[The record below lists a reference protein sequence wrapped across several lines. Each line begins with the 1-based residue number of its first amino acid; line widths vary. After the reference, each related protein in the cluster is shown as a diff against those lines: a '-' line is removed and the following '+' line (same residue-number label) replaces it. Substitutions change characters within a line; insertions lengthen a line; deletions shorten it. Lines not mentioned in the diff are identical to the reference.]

1 MEPELRQ
8 ELLAAFESEYRDHL
22 IAIRAVLDGDAV
34 AGAALRDVFRRAHSL
49 KGASRAVELPGI
61 EEIAHGLET
70 LLYRSVEQDRPLP
83 AEDIVLV
90 RRGLDSIEAGMQ
102 AGMQGAG
109 SALAV
114 PASGPGE
121 AGSDEPG
128 GAGAQDQPAN
138 ETAPHDPGA
147 TSRVSA
153 RDIDRLVESLQA
165 ASDAMAGQEQGRE
178 WLIAHRD
185 ALERV
190 LALCARPSHATQAG
204 PDASDASG
212 GSGASDEVARG
223 LRDLIR
229 SATTRLRDGLRE
241 DWQRD
246 QAVATLRSQIQT
258 VALISAESVFGALG
272 AMARDLARA
281 QGQEIVVTLEGMG
294 LRAERSVLQALRDP
308 VIQLLRNA
316 VGHGLRGRAPIEAG
330 AAATA
335 AGQPEIVLSVVS
347 RGGALSVSVADDG
360 AGPDLPAIERT
371 ARRRGLLPPGA
382 ATPDEAGLLSLV
394 FEPGFSTATEV
405 DRLSGRGMGLSI
417 VAEAAARLEGT
428 ARMQVR
434 RGPDGQANGTILTV
448 SVPVGARRQALLLLE
463 AGGHL
468 LGLPCDSVT
477 RLLSVPRAR
486 IERTEQG
493 WAARVE
499 GSARLPLRSLAGLLG
514 APEPDPG
521 GPVVIVV
528 MRGVGLVVER
538 LCAVR
543 TLVVRRP
550 SIVGVDLALVGGVA
564 LTGRGSPVL
573 VLEPDG
579 LLRSGPAAPAASEA
593 RPARERATGEP
604 GRAVAVARRQP
615 TILVVDDSIT
625 TRTLEKT
632 ILQAQGYR
640 VLIAVDGMEALGLL
654 RTAEQEID
662 VVVADVEMPRMDG
675 FGLLAAMRAD
685 PRLDSIP
692 AILMTSRDR
701 DDDVRRGL
709 ELGARAYLTKQDFEQ
724 GALLA
729 VIRQVLP

>member
-114 PASGPGE
+114 AASGPGE
-121 AGSDEPG
+121 SGSGEPG
-128 GAGAQDQPAN
+128 ASGAQDQPAN
-138 ETAPHDPGA
+138 ETAPQDQGTTA
-147 TSRVSA
+147 RVSA

-185 ALERV
+185 SLERV
-190 LALCARPSHATQAG
+190 LALCARPSPATQAG
-204 PDASDASG
+204 LDASDAP
-212 GSGASDEVARG
+212 GASDEVARG

-347 RGGALSVSVADDG
+347 QGGALSVSVADDG

-371 ARRRGLLPPGA
+371 ARARSLLPPGA

-434 RGPDGQANGTILTV
+434 RGPDGRANGTILTV
-448 SVPVGARRQALLLLE
+448 SVPLGARRQAVLLLE
-463 AGGHL
+463 SGGHL
-468 LGLPCDSVT
+468 LGLPCDQVT

-499 GSARLPLRSLAGLLG
+499 GSTRLPLRSLAALLG

-521 GPVVIVV
+521 GPAVIVV
-528 MRGVGLVVER
+528 MRGIGLVVER

-550 SIVGVDLALVGGVA
+550 SIVGVDRDLVGGVA
-564 LTGRGSPVL
+564 LTGHGIPVL
-573 VLEPDG
+573 VLETDG
-579 LLRSGPAAPAASEA
+579 LLRAGPAAPVAPEA
-593 RPARERATGEP
+593 RPAGDRMTGEP
-604 GRAVAVARRQP
+604 GRPAAVARRQP

-640 VLIAVDGMEALGLL
+640 VLIAVDGIEALGLL

-685 PRLDSIP
+685 PRLDPIP

>member
-1 MEPELRQ
+1 MEPDLRQ

-22 IAIRAVLDGDAV
+22 IAIRAVLDGGAV

-49 KGASRAVELPGI
+49 KGASRAVELPAI
-61 EEIAHGLET
+61 EEIAHALET

-83 AEDIVLV
+83 AEDIAVV

-102 AGMQGAG
+102 GGGQGGDASRLETGSEPRESSPDAGETGAH
-109 SALAV
+109 
-114 PASGPGE
+114 
-121 AGSDEPG
+121 
-128 GAGAQDQPAN
+128 DQA
-138 ETAPHDPGA
+138 A

-178 WLIAHRD
+178 WLVAHRD
-185 ALERV
+185 ALQQM
-190 LALCARPSHATQAG
+190 LALCARQQPGPRPGPHA
-204 PDASDASG
+204 
-212 GSGASDEVARG
+212 ASDEIARG
-223 LRDLIR
+223 LRALVR
-229 SATTRLRDGLRE
+229 SATTRLREGLRE
-241 DWQRD
+241 DWQRE
-246 QAVATLRSQIQT
+246 QAVATLRSQVQT
-258 VALISAESVFGALG
+258 VALISAESVFGPLG

-281 QGQEIVVTLEGMG
+281 QGQEIVVTLDGMA

-316 VGHGLRGRAPIEAG
+316 VGHGLRGCAPASAG
-330 AAATA
+330 AAEL
-335 AGQPEIVLSVVS
+335 PEIVLSVAS
-347 RGGALSVSVADDG
+347 RGGALIVSVADDG
-360 AGPDLPAIERT
+360 AGPDLTAIERT
-371 ARRRGLLPPGA
+371 ARARGLLPSGA

-417 VAEAAARLEGT
+417 VAEAAAKLDGS
-428 ARMQVR
+428 ARMQPR
-434 RGPDGQANGTILTV
+434 RRPDGRATGTILTV
-448 SVPVGARRQALLLLE
+448 SVPLGARRQAVLLLE
-463 AGGHL
+463 AGGHTL
-468 LGLPCDSVT
+468 ALPCDSIT
-477 RLLSVPRAR
+477 RLLSLPRAR
-486 IERTEQG
+486 IERTGEG

-499 GSARLPLRSLAGLLG
+499 GSARLQLRSLATLLG
-514 APEPDPG
+514 AQEPASD
-521 GPVVIVV
+521 GPVAIVV
-528 MRGVGLVVER
+528 MRGIGLMVER

-550 SIVGVDLALVGGVA
+550 SIVGVDPALVGGVA

-579 LLRSGPAAPAASEA
+579 LLLAGPAAVVASEPGAAGERAPGEPA
-593 RPARERATGEP
+593 RPA
-604 GRAVAVARRQP
+604 AVAKRQP

-640 VLIAVDGMEALGLL
+640 VLIAVDGLEALGLL
-654 RTAEQEID
+654 RAAEQEID

-692 AILMTSRDR
+692 AILMTSRGR
-701 DDDVRRGL
+701 DEDVRRGL
-709 ELGARAYLTKQDFEQ
+709 DLGARAYLTKQDFEQ

-729 VIRQVLP
+729 AIGRVLP

>member
-49 KGASRAVELPGI
+49 KGASRAVELPVI

-102 AGMQGAG
+102 GAG

-121 AGSDEPG
+121 TGPDEPG
-128 GAGAQDQPAN
+128 GDGAQDQPAN
-138 ETAPHDPGA
+138 ETAPQEPGA
-147 TSRVSA
+147 TARVSA

-190 LALCARPSHATQAG
+190 LALCARPSHAMQAG
-204 PDASDASG
+204 PDASEA
-212 GSGASDEVARG
+212 SGASDEVARG
-223 LRDLIR
+223 LRALIR

-371 ARRRGLLPPGA
+371 ARARGLLPPGA
-382 ATPDEAGLLSLV
+382 APPDEAGLLSLV

-434 RGPDGQANGTILTV
+434 RKPDGRANGTILTV
-448 SVPVGARRQALLLLE
+448 SVPVGARRQAVLLLE

-468 LGLPCDSVT
+468 LGLPCDSIT
-477 RLLSVPRAR
+477 RLLSVPQAR
-486 IERTEQG
+486 IERTDAG

-499 GSARLPLRSLAGLLG
+499 GSARLPLRSLAMLLG

-521 GPVVIVV
+521 GPVAIVV
-528 MRGVGLVVER
+528 MRGIGLVVER
-538 LCAVR
+538 LCGVR
-543 TLVVRRP
+543 TLVVRQP
-550 SIVGVDLALVGGVA
+550 SIVGVDRDLVSGVA
-564 LTGRGSPVL
+564 LTGHGIPVL

-579 LLRSGPAAPAASEA
+579 LLRAGPAAPVASEA
-593 RPARERATGEP
+593 RPAGERMTGEP
-604 GRAVAVARRQP
+604 GRADAVARRQP

-640 VLIAVDGMEALGLL
+640 VLIAVDGIEALGLL